1 MGEQNIVFYGDSNT
15 YGYTPY
21 GDRYDNRFTKIIESI
36 LDKNYHI
43 FEEGLV
49 GRTSIYPDQRE
60 GRCGINNVLEILGK
74 YERIDYLV
82 IMLGTNDFKKNNA
95 RTANDYYE
103 AMNLLLRKIIT
114 IANVNRLVVVSPILL
129 AKNIEEL
136 DNEFDQQSYS
146 LSLLASSVCEKLAK

>member
-1 MGEQNIVFYGDSNT
+1 
-15 YGYTPY
+15 
-21 GDRYDNRFTKIIESI
+21 
-36 LDKNYHI
+36 
-43 FEEGLV
+43 
-49 GRTSIYPDQRE
+49 
-60 GRCGINNVLEILGK
+60 
-74 YERIDYLV
+74 
-82 IMLGTNDFKKNNA
+82 MLGTNDFKKNNA

-146 LSLLASSVCEKLAK
+146 LSIP